1 VSQTTGAG
9 GLLHMNR
16 VTTVPAQGS
25 GRTSRVDWTKIA
37 YWSSTVIVCAV
48 MAFSAVNFNLPDP
61 VGPMKGAF
69 VHLGFPNY
77 FKIELTTAKG
87 LGVLALLLPKVPA
100 KVREFAYA
108 GFTITLI
115 SASIAHFSS
124 GDNIMFV
131 VDPLIFLSILSVSYL
146 TFEKMERDRVQSSAH
161 RGA

>member
-1 VSQTTGAG
+1 
-9 GLLHMNR
+9 MNR
-16 VTTVPAQGS
+16 LTTAPMPSAGS
-25 GRTSRVDWTKIA
+25 TKNVDWTKIA
-37 YWSSTVIVCAV
+37 YWSSTGIVCAV

-61 VGPMKGAF
+61 VGPMKSAF

-77 FKIELTTAKG
+77 FKIELTTAKA

-124 GDNIMFV
+124 GDSITFV

-146 TFEKMERDRVQSSAH
+146 SFAKTERDRAESA
-161 RGA
+161 GVDG